1 MTVISAFCIGV
12 LAFFCGVLGRW
23 IVDRK
28 RKRVGTLTD
37 AELGKLI
44 VTLAAQ
50 YPNPP
55 WADQLDRWMD
65 DCRAIGITYRQM
77 IAGLSANI
85 LVVAKAEKAR
95 REVNRAFGDVA

>member
-1 MTVISAFCIGV
+1 
-12 LAFFCGVLGRW
+12 
-23 IVDRK
+23 
-28 RKRVGTLTD
+28 
-37 AELGKLI
+37 
-44 VTLAAQ
+44 
-50 YPNPP
+50 
-55 WADQLDRWMD
+55 MD